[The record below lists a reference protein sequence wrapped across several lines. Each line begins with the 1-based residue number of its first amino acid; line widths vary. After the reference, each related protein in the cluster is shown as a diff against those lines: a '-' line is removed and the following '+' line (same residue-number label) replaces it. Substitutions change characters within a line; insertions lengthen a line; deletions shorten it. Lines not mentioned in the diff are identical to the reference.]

1 MRCVVLAALAVGVG
15 AVVGVGSAQGTVI
28 HNEVVNGDLSNDKA
42 APTHYALLPGVSSIL
57 ASVNGATDFQ
67 DWVSITVPAGYELS
81 ALVLTDYDSQ
91 DAVAFTG
98 FQFGPAFV
106 GSEFEAGSY
115 AGWTHLGPTQ
125 LGEDLLL
132 HMADQVT
139 NPGSQG
145 FTPPLPAGTYT
156 FLIQQIGDDT
166 LYLYDFHVTAVPG
179 PAGLLALAGVGA
191 LARRRR

>member
-1 MRCVVLAALAVGVG
+1 MRLPVIALFTHALALP
-15 AVVGVGSAQGTVI
+15 AHAAVI
-28 HNEVVNGDLSNDKA
+28 HNEVIHGDLSNDKA
-42 APTHYALLPGVSSIL
+42 LPTHYNLAPGVSSIL

-67 DWVSITVPAGYELS
+67 DWVSITVPAGHQLS
-81 ALVLTDYDSQ
+81 SLILTDYDSS

-98 FQFGPAFV
+98 FQFGPAFI

-125 LGEDLLL
+125 LGEDLLV

-145 FTPPLPAGTYT
+145 FTPPLQPGTYT
-156 FLIQQIGDDT
+156 FLIQQIGEDT
-166 LYLYDFHVTAVPG
+166 LYLYDFNVTPIPAPATALAI
-179 PAGLLALAGVGA
+179 AGLGLLT
-191 LARRRR
+191 RRRR